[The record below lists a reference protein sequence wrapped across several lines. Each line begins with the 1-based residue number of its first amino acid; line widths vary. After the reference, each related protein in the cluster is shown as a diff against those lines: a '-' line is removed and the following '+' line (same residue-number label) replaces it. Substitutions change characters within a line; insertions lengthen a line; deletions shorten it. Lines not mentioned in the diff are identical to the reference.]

1 MGYRYTTTAEAAK
14 MFLFLQVYYH
24 TCQNY
29 KLIKIYLI
37 LYKMQNRKCLKYA
50 YDSWDIMINTS
61 YS

>member
-1 MGYRYTTTAEAAK
+1 MGYRYTTKAEAAK

-37 LYKMQNRKCLKYA
+37 LYKMQNRK
-50 YDSWDIMINTS
+50 
-61 YS
+61 